1 MRAAVYV
8 EPGVVE
14 IQERP
19 LPDPGPGE
27 ALVRVLWCG
36 FCGTDVHGCMHGIFP
51 PGLVIGHE
59 YVGEVVSVEGSEGD
73 VGPEDQ
79 VVGDSVLGC
88 GSCSFCRQGLPN
100 LCAEGRIL
108 GLNEDGAMAEYAC
121 VPLRSLHR
129 VPAGLPPEV
138 AALTEPVSVA
148 VHALAAGELRPGD
161 PCLVMGAGPIGLLVQ
176 QLVRL
181 VGARP
186 VLVVEPRPDRAALAR
201 ETGADLVLDPTRT
214 NLSAAVMGVAER
226 GVPVV
231 FECSGS
237 PVALRGAPALCRP
250 GGRVVVV
257 GMCPEPVEI
266 DFLALMNTEVEIR
279 PVYCNAKDEFAR
291 ALGLLAGGHLDAVPL
306 ISDRV
311 GLGEAPQIL
320 AALASGGGPA
330 GKVLV
335 NCQPVNGAR
344 QAIPQ
349 G

>member
-19 LPDPGPGE
+19 LPEPGPGE

-36 FCGTDVHGCMHGIFP
+36 ICGTDVHGCGRGIFP

-59 YVGEVVSVEGSEGD
+59 YVGEVVSAEGEAVDPGD
-73 VGPEDQ
+73 L

-88 GSCSFCRQGLPN
+88 GTCSFCRQGRPN
-100 LCAEGRIL
+100 LCKEGRVL
-108 GLNEDGAMAEYAC
+108 GVNEDGAMAEYAR
-121 VPLRSLHR
+121 VPLRSLYR
-129 VPAGLPPEV
+129 VPVGLPPEV
-138 AALTEPVSVA
+138 AAFTEPVSVA
-148 VHALAAGELRPGD
+148 VHALAAGELVPGD

-176 QLVRL
+176 QLARL
-181 VGARP
+181 AGAAP

-214 NLSAAVMGVAER
+214 NLSAAVMGVAGQ

-237 PVALRGAPALCRP
+237 PAALAGAPALCRP

-291 ALGLLAGGHLDAVPL
+291 ALGLLAGGRLDLVPL
-306 ISDRV
+306 LSDRLPLDRV
-311 GLGEAPQIL
+311 PEVL
-320 AALASGGGPA
+320 AALGAGSGPP

-335 NCQPVNGAR
+335 RP
-344 QAIPQ
+344 
-349 G
+349 

>member
-19 LPDPGPGE
+19 LPEPGPGE

-36 FCGTDVHGCMHGIFP
+36 ICGTDVHGCGRGIFP

-59 YVGEVVSVEGSEGD
+59 YVAEVVSVGGEGVAPGD
-73 VGPEDQ
+73 L

-88 GSCSFCRQGLPN
+88 GTCPFCRRGRPN
-100 LCAEGRIL
+100 LCTEGRIL
-108 GLNEDGAMAEYAC
+108 GVNEDGAMAEYAR
-121 VPLRSLHR
+121 VPLRSLYR
-129 VPAGLPPEV
+129 VPAGMPPEV
-138 AALTEPVSVA
+138 AAFTEPASVA
-148 VHALAAGELRPGD
+148 VHALAAGELVPGD

-176 QLVRL
+176 QLARL
-181 VGARP
+181 AGAAP

-214 NLSAAVMGVAER
+214 NLSAAVMGVAGQ

-237 PVALRGAPALCRP
+237 PAALAGAPALCRP

-279 PVYCNAKDEFAR
+279 PVYCNARDEFAR
-291 ALGLLAGGHLDAVPL
+291 ALGLLAGGRLDVVPL
-306 ISDRV
+306 LSDR
-311 GLGEAPQIL
+311 LALDRAPEVL
-320 AALASGGGPA
+320 AALGAGSGPP

-335 NCQPVNGAR
+335 RP
-344 QAIPQ
+344 
-349 G
+349 